1 MPKNVLIV
9 DELATNRIVL
19 KVKLSAARRV
29 VHQATSL
36 SEARASLAKEKH
48 DLVIASG
55 NLSGATVSQT
65 VKGLRNTPGGM
76 SLPIV
81 IVLSNDDPEA
91 RFAALRAGAN
101 DVVTKPFDDRF
112 LLARLRAL
120 MRQYHAE
127 NSLKLHAGTADA
139 LGFADAPEGFQ
150 APGRIA
156 IVAQPLK
163 SAVQMRADLVE
174 HTQHDMAVLAF
185 DAPGSMAEL
194 SPPPDVVLLNIASA
208 DGDAGLQLMS
218 ELRADPFTHSS
229 RIFALLSTEAA
240 PLASTLLDMGAADVL
255 CGPYDSCE
263 LALRLQAQITQK
275 SREEALRHKLE
286 NGLQAAV
293 TDQLTGLY
301 NRRYALP
308 YTTRTIADSAKAAR
322 PMAIMVADL
331 DYFKTVNDRFGHAAG
346 DAVLRHVADILRENL
361 RDEDLVARIGGEEFL
376 IVLPDTNRDRAGQVA
391 GRLCRAVRE
400 TAIPVAGQNTTVH
413 VTLSIGVSPVELAP
427 GRSLP
432 DAETL
437 IAQADRALYGA
448 KAGGRNTVSLCAT
461 RPAA

>member
-36 SEARASLAKEKH
+36 SEARASLAKEQH

-55 NLSGATVSQT
+55 HLSGASIEQT
-65 VKGLRNTPGGM
+65 VKGLRNTAGGM

-81 IVLSNDDPEA
+81 ILLSDDDPEA
-91 RFAALRAGAN
+91 RLAALRAGAN

-112 LLARLRAL
+112 LLSRLRAH
-120 MRQYHAE
+120 MRQSHAE
-127 NSLKLHAGTADA
+127 NSLKVHTGTADA
-139 LGFADAPEGFQ
+139 LGFAEAPERFQ

-156 IVAQPLK
+156 IIAQPLK
-163 SAVQMRADLVE
+163 SALQMRADLVR
-174 HTQHDMAVLAF
+174 HTQHDMAVLTF

-218 ELRADPFTHSS
+218 ELRADPFTHNS
-229 RIFALLSTEAA
+229 RVFALLSTDATSLAA
-240 PLASTLLDMGAADVL
+240 TLLDMGAADVL
-255 CGPYDSCE
+255 CGPHDSRE
-263 LALRLQAQITQK
+263 LVLRLQAQITQK
-275 SREEALRHKLE
+275 RREEALRQKLE

-308 YTTRTIADSAKAAR
+308 YTARTIADSAKAGR

-331 DYFKTVNDRFGHAAG
+331 DYFKTVNDSFGHAAG
-346 DAVLRHVADILRENL
+346 DTVLRHVADILRENL

-391 GRLCRAVRE
+391 GRLCQAVRE
-400 TAIPVAGQNTTVH
+400 TAIPVAGCNATVH
-413 VTLSIGVSPVELAP
+413 VTLSIGVSPVELTP